1 MPLRCMALA
10 AAWEALPPLAARCAA
25 ADGSSTFSV
34 CARRAAFAPAPSA
47 FRLFRRSP
55 HPRGG
60 ADNSRRGGKACA
72 PVASAALRPP
82 REASL
87 AVLVQQRRRAATSRS
102 SRHWNF

>member
-25 ADGSSTFSV
+25 ADGSSTSFGM
-34 CARRAAFAPAPSA
+34 RAAGSIRARPIGFPPVPPLAPPAWGGQIT
-47 FRLFRRSP
+47 
-55 HPRGG
+55 RGG
-60 ADNSRRGGKACA
+60 AEKPARPSRRLRCA
-72 PVASAALRPP
+72 PP

-102 SRHWNF
+102 SRH